1 MFKIIRT
8 GILLG
13 LVCLISAYSLAQVYQ
28 KTKER
33 IEAQSNPEIFLKEL
47 FTEGK
52 RFEQKS
58 MADQPYFLAYGPE
71 DNLIGAAIPVST
83 AGYGG
88 KVKMLVAVDSFGKVV
103 NFQILEQNE
112 TPGLGAKITGP
123 DFIRQF
129 KGKTK
134 EELILTRDD
143 PKKGKIEGITAA
155 TISSRAV
162 VKGIRKAISF
172 FEDNLKQD
180 YSD

>member
-1 MFKIIRT
+1 MLKIVRA

-28 KTKER
+28 KTKNR
-33 IEAQSNPEIFLKEL
+33 IESQSSPEIFLKEL
-47 FTEGK
+47 FADGEK
-52 RFEQKS
+52 FEQKNLQEQS
-58 MADQPYFLAYGPE
+58 YFLAYGPE
-71 DNLIGAAIPVST
+71 DNLIGAAIPVNT

-88 KVKMLVAVDSFGKVV
+88 KIKLLVGVNLSGEVV

-123 DFIRQF
+123 DFIHQF

-134 EELILTRDD
+134 KELILNRDN
-143 PKKGKIEGITAA
+143 PKEGKIEAITAA

-162 VKGIRKAISF
+162 VKGIKEAIAF
-172 FEDNLKQD
+172 FEDNLKD
-180 YSD
+180 TW

>member
-1 MFKIIRT
+1 MLKIIRA

-28 KTKER
+28 KTKDR

-47 FTEGK
+47 FAEGE

-58 MADQPYFLAYGPE
+58 LEEQSYFLAYGPGN
-71 DNLIGAAIPVST
+71 NLIGAAIPVST

-88 KVKMLVAVDSFGKVV
+88 KIKLLVGIDLSGDVV

-123 DFIRQF
+123 DFMRQF
-129 KGKTK
+129 KGKSKK
-134 EELILTRDD
+134 ELVLNRDN
-143 PKKGKIEGITAA
+143 PKEGRIEAITAA

-162 VKGIRKAISF
+162 VKGIREAVVF
-172 FEDNLKQD
+172 FENNLKD
-180 YSD
+180 KL